1 MRTELT
7 RALDF
12 LGEPGVRFRIPVYQ
26 RVYSW
31 TRPQCEELWAD
42 LMQAA
47 AADEDHFMGT
57 VLSGAPDAG
66 VDAAADAA
74 CALCADA
81 GVRAVDL
88 VDGQQRM
95 VTLTLL
101 LSALCSAL
109 AGTDDEQ
116 LRAQAADLAER
127 CLFVRADDRYA
138 EVTDVQKGRPKLH
151 MAESDGDVQKGRPKL
166 HIEEASQCA
175 SSSSMCNLERPFCTS
190 VLTGSDVLTKME
202 LAPADQPTFSAL
214 LREEAL
220 PEGDGL
226 SANLADNCRFFR
238 ERLAS
243 AADVRQALSG
253 LRHLTLISAQ
263 LEAGDEPQSV
273 FESLN
278 SKGKG
283 LTSADLIRN
292 LLLARFGCEDQ
303 QRLYEQLW
311 QPIEGMFADNADA
324 PDLLMDAAL
333 HAWLEQ
339 NADGLDIQDR
349 SELYGAFK
357 RHVLAHPEQPLEDL
371 LASVNAFCAQFAE
384 HLDSH
389 ENKVH
394 VDWAKGKLTGLVSE
408 RKLFGD

>member
-42 LMQAA
+42 LLQAA
-47 AADEDHFMGT
+47 EAGEDHFMGT
-57 VLSGAPDAG
+57 VLSGEPDA
-66 VDAAADAA
+66 DAGAGAA
-74 CALCADA
+74 CAPCADA

-101 LSALCSAL
+101 AAALCSA
-109 AGTDDEQ
+109 ANGTDDAQ

-127 CLFVRADDRYA
+127 CLFVRVGADA
-138 EVTDVQKGRPKLH
+138 
-151 MAESDGDVQKGRPKL
+151 
-166 HIEEASQCA
+166 
-175 SSSSMCNLERPFCTS
+175 
-190 VLTGSDVLTKME
+190 LTKME

-243 AADVRQALSG
+243 AADVRHALSG
-253 LRHLTLISAQ
+253 LQHLTLISAQ

-292 LLLARFGCEDQ
+292 LLFARFGYEDQ

-311 QPIEGMFADNADA
+311 QPIEGMFAGSADA

-339 NADGLDIQDR
+339 NADRLDIQDR

-357 RHVLAHPEQPLEDL
+357 RHVLAHTDEPLEDL

>member
-42 LMQAA
+42 LLQAA
-47 AADEDHFMGT
+47 EAGEDHFMGT
-57 VLSGAPDAG
+57 VLSGEPEADAG
-66 VDAAADAA
+66 VD
-74 CALCADA
+74 L

-101 LSALCSAL
+101 VAALCSAL
-109 AGTDDEQ
+109 AGADDEQ

-127 CLFVRADDRYA
+127 CLFVRADDGCA
-138 EVTDVQKGRPKLH
+138 EV
-151 MAESDGDVQKGRPKL
+151 ADVQKGRPKL

-175 SSSSMCNLERPFCTS
+175 SSSSMCNLERPFCTSRDPSALCNLERPFCTS

-214 LREEAL
+214 LREEVL

-243 AADVRQALSG
+243 AADVRHALSG
-253 LRHLTLISAQ
+253 LQHLTLISAQ

-292 LLLARFGCEDQ
+292 LLFARFGYEDQ

-311 QPIEGMFADNADA
+311 QPIEGMFAGSADA

-339 NADGLDIQDR
+339 NADRLDIQDR

-357 RHVLAHPEQPLEDL
+357 RHVLAHPDEPLEDL